1 MGKPVER
8 QNHSFSFFILASL
21 IAICTAWAFYDE
33 FLGRRPWKDFQK
45 RAFKY
50 EQAKATEDL
59 SFFTRQLDS
68 GQIQV
73 AINPSN
79 PNEKTTVAEA
89 QKRLKE
95 LDQKLAKERNELE
108 KLQSELKEA
117 EIVASD
123 ADLKVKLL
131 KSEDDGLFYRF
142 QNAQHEEA
150 LEDAKAAKLAGE
162 GKQGDAEVARGR
174 AQEYHKEVAAL
185 EHERKLKAEEIH
197 KAEVAA
203 VSAAAALAKVQDRL
217 KGKVGER
224 DRLKAAIDA
233 AQDPVLTAKTQLQ
246 IALKKSP
253 ELSQYWLTSYDN
265 SVDRCQNCHALIDK
279 CGYSRPYEVLEALAA
294 PGAKAE
300 EVPAKF
306 CVNPDVL
313 ANYQATAGEVC
324 ALEFDRE
331 SSGKGELAKGRCYF
345 GDERKRVSAFVSTYC
360 GPEAAPSKILADRQL
375 KAACIGAPGA
385 GVLGNYVADL
395 EKRGACSIK
404 VQAAGEVCLDGAKRD
419 QALGYA
425 KEHCPEVSSTVNGL
439 EKNAKA
445 CASGDDGKKLAA
457 IRPVL
462 YDYPVWAQS
471 HPYRS
476 ELLGSNHPAD
486 RFGCTSCHEGQGAQT
501 KGVAGR
507 EFHHGYDDYYWE
519 KPMLDLVAHKKYRP
533 ASFSAPDAKEGVPG
547 EWVRHENEYVQSACA
562 KCHTDQVH
570 LKFADTYTKGR
581 RLAAEVGCHGCHPI
595 DVFREFPK
603 LGPTLTD
610 LKKKTNPDFLVKWIS
625 YPKSFRPRTKMPN
638 FWPEALDVHFKLRS
652 GTPEVAQRET
662 EVRQIVAYLW
672 KNSEPSSLPPVPVP
686 GDAERGKVMVQKVG
700 CRACHT
706 FGPSD
711 KLCTAEQI
719 AAGKTRGTASEP
731 GECEAPRSLSSSDAR
746 DFAPNLANIGYK
758 AKDRWLFAWLKNP
771 SSMWPQTRM
780 PNLRLSDQ
788 EAADIAAYLLTLKNG
803 DPPQKQP
810 FFANESRPEFAAAS
824 EAGSKLITKYGCPGC
839 HDVKGHEYDAKVG
852 ADLNEF
858 GRKTVDLLDFG
869 NAIPNHRHQ
878 TWYNWIDLKLRAP
891 RAFRYERVDTR
902 MPQFDFNDD
911 EVDALMTFLKSRS
924 SEKTPHAYLAGRDER
939 RAAVAT
945 GDQTIEYYNCKGC
958 HVVDGQGGAIRDI
971 FAEDDIYKA
980 PPLLQQ
986 EGWRVQPDWL
996 FSFVEDPSNK
1006 LRPWLDV
1013 RMPTFPLTDDKA
1025 TTLVRFFAAS
1035 ANVPYP
1041 YVSVRLTPPPKEL
1054 AEAKAMVD
1062 DQLKCFKCHT
1072 AGSPTAEQDPA
1083 ALAPNLE
1090 LAKHRLRPDWVEA
1103 WLKNPQAL
1111 QDGTRMPNFFTA
1123 DNFDTVMYPNY
1134 FGGSQLKQIRALRDF
1149 VMTLPDSTASKP
1161 QASVRG
1167 ERTPRKRN
1175 GKALR

>member
-21 IAICTAWAFYDE
+21 IAVSTAWAFYDE

-45 RAFKY
+45 RTFKY
-50 EQAKATEDL
+50 EQAKAAEDL
-59 SFFTRQLDS
+59 AFYTRQLDS
-68 GQIQV
+68 GEIKV
-73 AINPSN
+73 AIDSSK

-95 LDQKLAKERNELE
+95 IDLTLAKERNELE
-108 KLQSELKEA
+108 KLHSEQKEA
-117 EIVASD
+117 EIAASD

-131 KSEDDGLFYRF
+131 RSEDDGLFYRF
-142 QNAQHEEA
+142 QNAEHEEA
-150 LEDAKAAKLAGE
+150 LEDATATKLAAE
-162 GKQGDAEVARGR
+162 GKQGDADAARR
-174 AQEYHKEVAAL
+174 KAQGYHQEVAAVEL
-185 EHERKLKAEEIH
+185 ERKRKAEEIH
-197 KAEVAA
+197 KAEIAA
-203 VSAAAALAKVQDRL
+203 EGAAAALAKVQERL
-217 KGKVGER
+217 KAKVGER

-233 AQDPVLTAKTQLQ
+233 AEDPVLTAQTQLKT
-246 IALKKSP
+246 ALKKSP
-253 ELSQYWLTSYDN
+253 ELTQYWLTSYDN
-265 SVDRCQNCHALIDK
+265 SVDRCQNCHAFIDK
-279 CGYSRPYEVLEALAA
+279 CGYSRPHEVLEALAA

-313 ANYQATAGEVC
+313 ASYQATAGEVC

-331 SSGKGELAKGRCYF
+331 ASRKGQLSNGHCYT
-345 GDERKRVSAFVSTYC
+345 GDARTSISEFVSNYC
-360 GPEAAPSKILADRQL
+360 GPEVAASRILADRQL
-375 KAACIGAPGA
+375 IAACIAGPGA
-385 GVLGNYVADL
+385 GVLANYVADL

-404 VQAAGEVCLDGAKRD
+404 VEAQGEVCLDGAKRD
-419 QALGYA
+419 QTLAYA
-425 KEHCPEVSSTVNGL
+425 KEHCPEVSSTVKGL

-445 CASGDDGKKLAA
+445 CASGEAGKKLAA

-462 YDYPVWAQS
+462 YDYPIWAQS
-471 HPYRS
+471 HPYRT
-476 ELLGSNHPAD
+476 ELLGSNHQAD
-486 RFGCTSCHEGQGAQT
+486 RFGCTSCHEGEGAQT

-519 KPMLDLVAHKKYRP
+519 KPLLDLVAHKKYRP
-533 ASFSAPDAKEGVPG
+533 LSFGAPDANEGVPG
-547 EWVRHENEYVQSACA
+547 VWVKHENEFVQSTCA
-562 KCHTDQVH
+562 KCHTDPVH
-570 LKFADTYTKGR
+570 LKFADTYSKGR
-581 RLAAEVGCHGCHPI
+581 RLAAEIGCHGCHPF
-595 DVFREFPK
+595 DVFRDFPK

-638 FWPEALDVHFKLRS
+638 FWPEALDIHFKLRS
-652 GTPEVAQRET
+652 GSPEAAQRET

-686 GDAERGKVMVQKVG
+686 GDAERGKVLVQKVG

-706 FGPSD
+706 FTPSD
-711 KLCTAEQI
+711 KLCSAEQI
-719 AAGKTRGTASEP
+719 AAGKTRGTPAEP
-731 GECEAPRSLSSSDAR
+731 GECEAPRGLSGSEAR
-746 DFAPNLANIGYK
+746 DFAPNLSNIGHK

-771 SSMWPQTRM
+771 SAMWSQSRM

-788 EAADIAAYLLTLKNG
+788 EAADITAYLLTLKNG
-803 DPPQKQP
+803 DPPPKQP
-810 FFANESRPEFAAAS
+810 FFANESGPEFAAAS

-839 HDVKGHEYDAKVG
+839 HDVKGHEYDTKVG

-858 GRKTVDLLDFG
+858 GRKTTDLLDFG
-869 NAIPNHRHQ
+869 NAVPNHRHQ

-911 EVDALMTFLKSRS
+911 EVDALMVFLKSRS
-924 SEKTPHAYLAGRDER
+924 IEKIPYAYLAGRDQR
-939 RAAVAT
+939 RAAIAT
-945 GDQTIEYYNCKGC
+945 GDQTVEYYNCKGC

-1041 YVSVRLTPPPKEL
+1041 YVSVKLSPPPKEL
-1054 AEAKAMVD
+1054 TEAKTMVD

-1161 QASVRG
+1161 QASLRG
-1167 ERTPRKRN
+1167 EPLPRKRN
-1175 GKALR
+1175 GKAVR